1 MTQIAEPL
9 PAVAPYENTPG
20 RIRFTQA
27 QCETMRECGIL
38 EGRYELIDGEIISK
52 MGQKPPHR
60 KTLIF
65 LHKWLVSVFG
75 WLFVQTQA
83 TIEIGDADP
92 DHNDPDPDAAV
103 TIEPTTFYSDRNP
116 GPADLLL
123 VCEVSDSTAR
133 FDKTKKAALYAL
145 AGIQE
150 YWILDIPQR
159 QLVIHRQPTGTGYTQ
174 IIICSADDRASTLAR
189 PDALVR
195 VADLLP
201 PVDAE

>member
-1 MTQIAEPL
+1 MTQIAEISSF
-9 PAVAPYENTPG
+9 ENTPG
-20 RIRFTQA
+20 RIRFTRS

-65 LHKWLVSVFG
+65 LHLWLISVFG
-75 WLFVQTQA
+75 GLFVQTQA
-83 TIEIGDADP
+83 TIDIGNADP
-92 DHNDPDPDAAV
+92 EHNDPDPDAAV
-103 TIEPTTFYSDRNP
+103 TLEPTTFYSDRNP
-116 GPADLLL
+116 GPKDLLL
-123 VCEVSDSTAR
+123 VCEVSDSPVR

-159 QLVIHRQPTGTGYTQ
+159 QLFIHRDPTAAGYTKL
-174 IIICSADDRASTLAR
+174 IVCSADDQASTLAR
-189 PDALVR
+189 PDSPVS

>member
-1 MTQIAEPL
+1 MTQIAEL
-9 PAVAPYENTPG
+9 SPYENTPG
-20 RIRFTQA
+20 RIRFTRA

-52 MGQKPPHR
+52 TRQKPPHR
-60 KTLIF
+60 KALIF
-65 LHKWLVSVFG
+65 LHQWLISVFG
-75 WLFVQTQA
+75 FLSVQTQA
-83 TIEIGDADP
+83 TIDIGDADP
-92 DHNDPDPDAAV
+92 EHNDPDPDAAV

-123 VCEVSDSTAR
+123 VCEVSDSTVR

-150 YWILDIPQR
+150 YWIVDIPQR
-159 QLVIHRQPTGTGYTQ
+159 QLLIFREPSVAGYRQLTV
-174 IIICSADDRASTLAR
+174 CDADQQAATLAR
-189 PDALVR
+189 PDSPVR

-201 PVDAE
+201 PLDAA